1 LIKQGA
7 KLVESAQDILEEL
20 GHGAAPAAQALDRAA
35 QRDAM
40 PSRILHAA
48 GFDPVDPDTLAMRC
62 EIDIAA
68 LQAQLLTLELEGAI
82 EMLPGGMI
90 RRLTTC

>member
-1 LIKQGA
+1 
-7 KLVESAQDILEEL
+7 
-20 GHGAAPAAQALDRAA
+20 
-35 QRDAM
+35 
-40 PSRILHAA
+40 
-48 GFDPVDPDTLAMRC
+48 MRC